1 MQEIQTEA
9 NICSICLVSS
19 SVNMSLGEMREINSS
34 TFSVCR
40 YTENNMCIP
49 CGTQN
54 FTRPNTCGTQNFMR
68 SYTCLSCCH
77 RPLTD
82 DEVTRICRSMHKL
95 ENISDEII
103 ADHEGNALKC
113 PHCNAPCI
121 NQRTL
126 QQHIQEKCRE
136 VDVEQ
141 TCCGFCGTN
150 YKMFDAR
157 IFGYSTIEETLH
169 NMSLFN
175 SGISKSMTIRYILYH
190 HMRVCGQPTVC
201 EHCNQDI
208 EQLINLP
215 RDTNVKI
222 QHERFVCP
230 ALGKCKDCENRGHS
244 SCSYSGKNG
253 LSVHKLNEC
262 PRKCKI
268 CKIELQGQADLDFHK
283 NNKLCLEKI
292 TVQRPKRPTKW
303 DSVIRNLRENTC
315 VG

>member
-9 NICSICLVSS
+9 NNCSICLVSS
-19 SVNMSLGEMREINSS
+19 AVNMSLGEMREINSS

-54 FTRPNTCGTQNFMR
+54 FMSHN
-68 SYTCLSCCH
+68 TCLSCCH
-77 RPLTD
+77 RPHTD
-82 DEVTRICRSMHKL
+82 EFTWICRSMHKL

-103 ADHEGNALKC
+103 ADYEGNALKC
-113 PHCNAPCI
+113 PHCNAKCI

-126 QQHIQEKCRE
+126 QQHIQEKCRKE
-136 VDVEQ
+136 DVEK
-141 TCCGFCGTN
+141 TFCGFCGIN
-150 YKMFDAR
+150 YKEFDAR

-175 SGISKSMTIRYILYH
+175 SGISKSMTIRYILNR
-190 HMRVCGQPTVC
+190 HMRLCGQPTVC

-208 EQLINLP
+208 EQLTNLP

-222 QHERFVCP
+222 YHEKFVCP
-230 ALGKCKDCENRGHS
+230 QLGKCKDCENRGHS
-244 SCSYSGKNG
+244 SCSYSGKKG
-253 LSVHKLNEC
+253 LTYHKLNEC

-268 CKIELQGQADLDFHK
+268 CKIELQGQANLDFHK

-292 TVQRPKRPTKW
+292 TVQRPTKW
-303 DSVIRNLRENTC
+303 VHVVRKLRENTC
-315 VG
+315 VE